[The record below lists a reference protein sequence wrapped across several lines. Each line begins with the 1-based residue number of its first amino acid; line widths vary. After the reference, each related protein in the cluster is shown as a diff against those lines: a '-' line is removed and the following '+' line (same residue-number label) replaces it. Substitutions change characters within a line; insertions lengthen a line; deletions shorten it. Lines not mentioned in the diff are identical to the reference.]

1 LNTYNI
7 NESFGSIVH
16 WAERALLFRLNGNF
30 KKGGFRITTEQ
41 HRLLVHLW
49 NQEGQNQQELAGVTR
64 KDKTSITR
72 IIRGLEKKDLIVRV
86 TDRIDRRMKLLY
98 LTEKGRETAKEL
110 IKIAQWTTE
119 EAKAGIS
126 EEKIRICEN
135 VLQKV
140 LKNLRK

>member
-1 LNTYNI
+1 
-7 NESFGSIVH
+7 
-16 WAERALLFRLNGNF
+16 
-30 KKGGFRITTEQ
+30 
-41 HRLLVHLW
+41 
-49 NQEGQNQQELAGVTR
+49 
-64 KDKTSITR
+64 
-72 IIRGLEKKDLIVRV
+72 
-86 TDRIDRRMKLLY
+86 MKLLY

-140 LKNLRK
+140 LKNLMK